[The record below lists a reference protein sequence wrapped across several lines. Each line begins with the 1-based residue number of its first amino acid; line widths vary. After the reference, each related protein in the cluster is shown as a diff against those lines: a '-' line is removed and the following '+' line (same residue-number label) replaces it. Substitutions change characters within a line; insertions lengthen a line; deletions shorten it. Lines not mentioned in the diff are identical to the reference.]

1 MSVSNG
7 GDADSRDDR
16 DESPFLEINERVD
29 VGEALI
35 ELATQLERL
44 PDYRYAWRWAC
55 AALHAAVQAAIVVSI
70 AGSARI
76 GAMRVKDQ
84 AKWITAYREG
94 RWRDL
99 PDERSDDF
107 LPLYRRMKEQT
118 GFAPGSEVDDE
129 VARLHRLRN
138 LLGHIRPTALL
149 VHPSDLVEMT
159 GTCLPIIRFLL
170 IERDEMWWLYPEER
184 QSVEAELN
192 HVETALLRLRSVYSD
207 D

>member
-1 MSVSNG
+1 MPPHLSLAGKPARWSAFATPAGTSSRVPALRAAAVCTVQTATRHATVANNTRLIALDHTKFRVTFPHTGPSEPALLRDLRSHSMSVSNG

-35 ELATQLERL
+35 VLATQLERL

-84 AKWITAYREG
+84 AKWMTACREG

-118 GFAPGSEVDDE
+118 GF
-129 VARLHRLRN
+129 
-138 LLGHIRPTALL
+138 
-149 VHPSDLVEMT
+149 
-159 GTCLPIIRFLL
+159 
-170 IERDEMWWLYPEER
+170 
-184 QSVEAELN
+184 
-192 HVETALLRLRSVYSD
+192 
-207 D
+207 